1 MYWIVVMLLFLILW
15 AFPERERFQEMFGF
29 SGYKKPITDTSLD
42 YSSMGADMTKFSEVT
57 DSEGVTF
64 DEMNTVITAVQKFLR
79 EKFDFCV
86 YPIETSKIEK
96 FKHNETTSVLY
107 KCKFMFMVTSST
119 YPFVLGVQAEVLD
132 GKVVRASTQD
142 MHKSTVGGESGDLM
156 QYNEIE
162 SFTVYNR

>member
-1 MYWIVVMLLFLILW
+1 MYWIIVILMFLILK
-15 AFPERERFQEMFGF
+15 AFPEKERFQEMFGF

-42 YSSMGADMTKFSEVT
+42 YSSVGADMTKFSDVT
-57 DSEGVTF
+57 GNEGVTF
-64 DEMNTVITAVQKFLR
+64 DEVSSCVTSVKNFLS
-79 EKFDFCV
+79 EKFEFCV

-96 FKHNETTSVLY
+96 FKHSETTSTLY
-107 KCKFMFMVTSST
+107 KCKFMFMVTSSS

-142 MHKSTVGGESGDLM
+142 MHKGTTGGSSGDLM